1 MNFLRKHW
9 YDLAGFFSIV
19 VLAYIFINHHNM
31 TNYQLIVWVS
41 LITLF
46 FHQLEEYRIAGT
58 FPGMLNTALY
68 KSTMPDR
75 YPLNTNTAF
84 YINVVVGWTFY
95 VAAAVFAEK
104 AIYLGIAT
112 IMVSLGNTIAHT
124 TLFNIKGRTLYNAGL
139 LTSWLLFIPCAYFF
153 FIIIHTEHLV
163 TMTDY
168 LIGIPLG
175 IVINV
180 VGILKLISWMANK
193 DTTYIFDDRNL
204 LPKDR
209 KKNSR

>member
-19 VLAYIFINHHNM
+19 ILVYIFINYHNL

-95 VAAAVFAEK
+95 VAAAVLAEK

-112 IMVSLGNTIAHT
+112 IMLSLGNTIAHT
-124 TLFNIKGRTLYNAGL
+124 TLFNIKGRMLYNAGL

-153 FIIIHTEHLV
+153 FIIIHREHLV

-180 VGILKLISWMANK
+180 VGILILISWMANK

-209 KKNSR
+209 KKNSH

>member
-9 YDLAGFFSIV
+9 YDLAGLFSIV
-19 VLAYIFINHHNM
+19 VLAGIFINHYNL

-46 FHQLEEYRIAGT
+46 IHQLEEYRIVGT

-84 YINVVVGWTFY
+84 CVNVVVGWTSY
-95 VAAAVFAEK
+95 VLAALFAEK
-104 AIYLGIAT
+104 AMWLGIAT

-124 TLFNIKGRTLYNAGL
+124 TLFNIKGKTLYNAGL
-139 LTSWLLFIPCAYFF
+139 LTSWLLFVPCAYFF
-153 FIIIHTEHLV
+153 FTIIHREHLA

-168 LIGIPLG
+168 LIGILLG

-180 VGILKLISWMANK
+180 VGILKLIDWMANK

>member
-19 VLAYIFINHHNM
+19 VLGYIFINHHNL
-31 TNYQLIVWVS
+31 TDYQIIVWVS

-84 YINVVVGWTFY
+84 YVNVVVGWTFY
-95 VAAAVFAEK
+95 VLAAVLAEK
-104 AIYLGIAT
+104 AIWLGIAT
-112 IMVSLGNTIAHT
+112 IMVSLG
-124 TLFNIKGRTLYNAGL
+124 
-139 LTSWLLFIPCAYFF
+139 
-153 FIIIHTEHLV
+153 
-163 TMTDY
+163 
-168 LIGIPLG
+168 
-175 IVINV
+175 
-180 VGILKLISWMANK
+180 
-193 DTTYIFDDRNL
+193 
-204 LPKDR
+204 
-209 KKNSR
+209 

>member
-1 MNFLRKHW
+1 MDFLRKHW
-9 YDLAGFFSIV
+9 YDLGGFFSIV
-19 VLAYIFINHHNM
+19 VLAYIFINHHNL

-46 FHQLEEYRIAGT
+46 FHQLEEYRLAGT
-58 FPGMLNTALY
+58 FPGMLNSALY

-84 YINVVVGWTFY
+84 YVNVIVGWTFY
-95 VAAAVFAEK
+95 VLAAVLAEK
-104 AIYLGIAT
+104 AIWLGIAT

-124 TLFNIKGRTLYNAGL
+124 TLFNIKGKTFYNAGL
-139 LTSWLLFIPCAYFF
+139 FTSWLLFMPCAYFF
-153 FIIIHTEHLV
+153 FIIIHREHLA

-180 VGILKLISWMANK
+180 VGILKLIDWMADK
-193 DTTYIFDDRNL
+193 DTTYIFEDRNL

>member
-19 VLAYIFINHHNM
+19 ILVYIFINYHNL

-95 VAAAVFAEK
+95 VAAAVLAEK

-112 IMVSLGNTIAHT
+112 IMLSLGNTIAHT

-153 FIIIHTEHLV
+153 FIIIHREHLV

-180 VGILKLISWMANK
+180 VGILILISWMANK

-209 KKNSR
+209 KKNSH

>member
-19 VLAYIFINHHNM
+19 VLAYIFINHHNL

-95 VAAAVFAEK
+95 VAAAVLAEK

-153 FIIIHTEHLV
+153 FIIIHREHLV

-180 VGILKLISWMANK
+180 VGILILISWMANK

-209 KKNSR
+209 KKNSH

>member
-153 FIIIHTEHLV
+153 FIIIHKEHLV
-163 TMTDY
+163 TITDY
-168 LIGIPLG
+168 LIGIPFG

-209 KKNSR
+209 KKSSR

>member
-1 MNFLRKHW
+1 
-9 YDLAGFFSIV
+9 
-19 VLAYIFINHHNM
+19 M

-68 KSTMPDR
+68 KSTIPDR

-95 VAAAVFAEK
+95 VAAAVLAEK

-124 TLFNIKGRTLYNAGL
+124 TLFNIKGRTFYNAGL

-153 FIIIHTEHLV
+153 FIIIHREHLV

-168 LIGIPLG
+168 LIGIPFG

>member
-95 VAAAVFAEK
+95 VAAAVLAEK

-153 FIIIHTEHLV
+153 FIIIHKEHLV

-168 LIGIPLG
+168 LIGIPFG

>member
-19 VLAYIFINHHNM
+19 VLVYIFINYHNL

-68 KSTMPDR
+68 KSTIPDR

-95 VAAAVFAEK
+95 VAAAVLAEK

-153 FIIIHTEHLV
+153 FIIIHREHLV
-163 TMTDY
+163 TITDY
-168 LIGIPLG
+168 LIGIPFG

-209 KKNSR
+209 KKNSH